1 MKLRRFNDDGIA
13 RVRQVLPEI
22 EKTGNL
28 DVSAL
33 IADERLTIA
42 IPELDSVDLDPDRTF
57 PTTFAFC
64 EYFHSLM
71 KDHHPLNYRT
81 DVGFWTWLAMVY
93 LKQLVKIDDEGI
105 VDVGDAS
112 RLCYVATVFG
122 KSHRHLLASPY
133 YLYNANVEN
142 VALVQV
148 PLWHEMNTPG
158 DILESIIARH
168 GLVHNQA
175 FLNAIRILYFDES
188 EQKIRQKV
196 AGPNQP
202 GGIRRFAD
210 MVDQFG
216 MTRDFCSVDD
226 AREFIA
232 VLPKEFDSFK
242 PKVA

>member
-33 IADERLTIA
+33 IADEKLAIA

-93 LKQLVKIDDEGI
+93 LKQLVKNGTKGLRI
-105 VDVGDAS
+105 GDLTRYIPRPNS
-112 RLCYVATVFG
+112 YQDYY
-122 KSHRHLLASPY
+122 RHLLAGAY
-133 YLYNANVEN
+133 MIYAQYDLAGNARICKALLWKDMDMYGDVYEQI
-142 VALVQV
+142 ASRQSLVQNPAV
-148 PLWHEMNTPG
+148 VDL
-158 DILESIIARH
+158 
-168 GLVHNQA
+168 
-175 FLNAIRILYFDES
+175 LNHLYFDE
-188 EQKIRQKV
+188 
-196 AGPNQP
+196 GNQTLKPKSGGDYP
-202 GGIRRFAD
+202 GAARRLVVT
-210 MVDQFG
+210 MDQLG
-216 MTRDFCSVDD
+216 MTRDFFNLTDV
-226 AREFIA
+226 REMLH
-232 VLPKEFDSFK
+232 VLPPEYDHFNPLKR
-242 PKVA
+242 